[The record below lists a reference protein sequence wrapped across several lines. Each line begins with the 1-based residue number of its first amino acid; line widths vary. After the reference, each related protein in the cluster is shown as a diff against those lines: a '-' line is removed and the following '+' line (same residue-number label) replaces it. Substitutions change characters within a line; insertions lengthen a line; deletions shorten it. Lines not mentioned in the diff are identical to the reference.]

1 MQNQFQRPTQPAQR
15 PVNSDLVA
23 LLEQKLLEAKQGRLV
38 GLGVVSVTM
47 GQGGAVGIAAES
59 RGEYGALILAG
70 TVELKEQVRA
80 ATFPPAVPQ
89 QGQAFPVTRP
99 LSS

>member
-1 MQNQFQRPTQPAQR
+1 MQNQFQRPVQQAQR
-15 PVNSDLVA
+15 PANAELIA
-23 LLEQKLLEAKQGRLV
+23 LLEQKLLEAKQGKLV

-47 GQGGAVGIAAES
+47 GPSGAVGIAAES

-70 TVELKEQVRA
+70 TVELQDQVRSV
-80 ATFPPAVPQ
+80 TFPPAVPQ
-89 QGQAFPVTRP
+89 QGQGFPVTRP